1 MADAATD
8 YENHKLDGK
17 PIRVSYA
24 QDNASS
30 LPRATKKAGE
40 YNIMDIVSNQD
51 NIISVNQQLFFNI
64 AYIIGDFQVSLPRN
78 QVRVYIG
85 PLDEDVS

>member
-1 MADAATD
+1 MISTSNATNCFYFYTVLDESMADAATD

-30 LPRATKKAGE
+30 LPRATKKVGE
-40 YNIMDIVSNQD
+40 YNILDLVSNLRGLCH
-51 NIISVNQQLFFNI
+51 LFLLI
-64 AYIIGDFQVSLPRN
+64 YTYTCR
-78 QVRVYIG
+78 
-85 PLDEDVS
+85 

>member
-30 LPRATKKAGE
+30 LPRATKKVGE
-40 YNIMDIVSNQD
+40 FNIMDLVSNQD
-51 NIISVNQQLFFNI
+51 NI
-64 AYIIGDFQVSLPRN
+64 
-78 QVRVYIG
+78 
-85 PLDEDVS
+85 